1 MSDPASL
8 IDSFLR
14 TAANDDPAQA
24 HAIQALD
31 DAGREQLAGVLG
43 RFDLRDHDALSRK
56 EQVTAGTVLARLR
69 KIETPSLVL
78 FNKGL
83 DYLDLNANSKLE
95 ANEVRLT
102 IEVLDAFAGIDSDNR
117 VYSEHELELLLA
129 VLRHLDQSNTGRLE
143 KDERMKLRSR
153 LEDPEKFWNE
163 EKANNPLVKDLL
175 AR

>member
-43 RFDLRDHDALSRK
+43 RFDAS
-56 EQVTAGTVLARLR
+56 
-69 KIETPSLVL
+69 
-78 FNKGL
+78 
-83 DYLDLNANSKLE
+83 SKLE